1 MSSMCYIFFKLPHH
15 LDPDFS
21 GSETDFWGEEF
32 AFVTS
37 V

>member
-1 MSSMCYIFFKLPHH
+1 MSSMCYIFFKLPH
-15 LDPDFS
+15 PDFP